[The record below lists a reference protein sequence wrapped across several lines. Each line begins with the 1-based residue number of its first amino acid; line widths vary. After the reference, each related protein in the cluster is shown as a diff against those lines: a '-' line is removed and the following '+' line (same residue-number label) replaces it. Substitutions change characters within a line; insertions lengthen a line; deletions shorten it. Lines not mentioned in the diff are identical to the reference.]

1 VSLAGLLSVITAD
14 PVLQEALGSPGL
26 ADGAVG
32 AEHGEGEAGAGFT
45 APPALRPFLAAALT
59 GRPGE
64 DAGRPAADTGRSAAD
79 TGRPGA
85 DTGRGRRFVLAVTA
99 TAREA
104 EALADALTSLLPGE
118 GVAYFPAWETL
129 PHERISPASD
139 TCGRRLAV
147 LRRLVHP
154 DPADPRTG
162 PLSVVVTPIRGLL
175 QPIVGGL
182 GDIAPVS
189 LRAGQAVG
197 LDEVLTSLVEIGYT
211 RTDLVE
217 RRGEMAVRGGI
228 VDVFPPIEEHPL
240 RIEFWGDEVEEI
252 RQFRVADQR
261 GLGTAD
267 GLWAPPC
274 RELLLTPA
282 VRERAKQ
289 LAADHPGPADVLGKL
304 ADGIAVEGMEA
315 FAPAIASRMELLLD
329 HVPAG
334 GRVLACDPERIRTR
348 AADLVRTSQEFLAAS
363 WVHAAA
369 GGQVPIDLGAAAFRS
384 ITQVRAVA
392 DRLGLGWWTVTPF
405 ESPGAAGDDSG
416 AHPANGYAARG
427 DGAREADAREAG
439 ARADVSGGDGADG
452 DGSGP
457 AAGDAGR
464 QSFSIG
470 AVPAEGYRGDTARA
484 LADVRRWLADSWRVV
499 LVTEGHGPAQR
510 LAEMLRADGLGARLG
525 DLDDPPEPGV
535 PCVTTGLISHGFTWE
550 RVKLAVICEAD
561 LTGQRTGSRDTRRMP
576 SRRRAGI
583 DPLQLTAGDY
593 VVHEQHGV
601 GRYLEMTSRSVQGAI
616 REYLVI
622 EYAPGKRGQPPDR
635 LYVPTDQLDQVTRY
649 VGGEAPALH
658 RLGGADWAKTKGRA
672 RKAVRQIASELIRL
686 YSARM
691 ASAGHAFGAD
701 TPWQRELED
710 AFPYVETADQ
720 LGAIDEVK
728 HDMERAV
735 PMDRLICGDVGYGKT
750 EIAVRAAFKAVQDG
764 RQVAILVPTTLL
776 AAQHYTTFSERYA
789 PFPVLVRTLS
799 RFQGD
804 AEVAATLAGLAD
816 GTVDVVIGTHRLL
829 SPETRFARLGLVV
842 LDEEQRFGVEHKE
855 YLKRLRTEVDVLA
868 MSATP
873 IPRTLEMGVAG
884 IREMSTILTPPE
896 ERHPVLTLVG
906 PYDEKQIA
914 AAIRRELLRDG
925 QTFFVHNRVAS
936 IGKVAARVAELVPE
950 ARVVAAHGQMNE
962 HQLERIM
969 GQFLDRE
976 HDVLVSTTIVESG
989 LDIPNANTL
998 IVDRADAYGLAQ
1010 LHQLRGRVGRGTE
1023 RGYAYFLF
1031 PPERELTETAHERL
1045 ATIAQHTEMGAGM
1058 YVALKDLEIRGAG
1071 NLLGGEQSGHIAGVG
1086 FDLYVRMIGEAVSEL
1101 RDEGPAERPEV
1112 RVELPVNAH
1121 IPHEYVPGERLRLEA
1136 YTRIAAIDSEGDVAA
1151 VHAELTDRY
1160 GPAPEPVLGLL
1171 AVARLRAQARRA
1183 GLTDITQQG
1192 THIRFS
1198 PVELPDSRQ
1207 VRVARLYP
1215 KAVLK
1220 PTVRTML
1227 VPVPRATPGLRP
1239 SAPAPPGAPLLR
1251 DQELLAWCAQ
1261 LVEAVFGESRPA
1273 GQAGP
1278 GAPAGPAGPAGSAG
1292 PGAPAGPAGSDA

>member
-1 VSLAGLLSVITAD
+1 MSIGGLLSVITGD
-14 PVLQEALGSPGL
+14 PALQEALGLAVPADTGPG
-26 ADGAVG
+26 VG
-32 AEHGEGEAGAGFT
+32 PAAAEMGGDFT
-45 APPALRPFLAAALT
+45 APPALGPFLAAALT
-59 GRPGE
+59 GLPGE
-64 DAGRPAADTGRSAAD
+64 RGQQAGQD
-79 TGRPGA
+79 
-85 DTGRGRRFVLAVTA
+85 RRFVLAVTA
-99 TAREA
+99 SAREA
-104 EALADALTSLLPGE
+104 EALTDALTSLLPGD

-129 PHERISPASD
+129 PHERISPGPD
-139 TCGRRLAV
+139 TSGRRLAV
-147 LRRLVHP
+147 LRRLAHP
-154 DPADPRTG
+154 DPASPRTG
-162 PLSVVVTPIRGLL
+162 PLSVVVTPVRGLL

-182 GDIAPVS
+182 GDIAPVA
-189 LRAGQAVG
+189 LRPGQAIG
-197 LDEVLTSLVEIGYT
+197 LDEVIVGLVDNGYT

-228 VDVFPPIEEHPL
+228 VDVFPPTEEHPL
-240 RIEFWGDEVEEI
+240 RVEFFGDEVEEI

-261 GLGTAD
+261 SLQAVD
-267 GLWAPPC
+267 ELWVPPC

-289 LAADHPGPADVLGKL
+289 LAADHPGLADVLGKL

-334 GRVLACDPERIRTR
+334 GRVLACDPERIRAR

-363 WVHAAA
+363 WVNAAA

-384 ITQVRAVA
+384 ITQVRAAA
-392 DRLGLGWWTVTPF
+392 DGLGLPWWTVTPF
-405 ESPGAAGDDSG
+405 ESPGAAGADADEAG
-416 AHPANGYAARG
+416 TGGRG
-427 DGAREADAREAG
+427 DGRHADGAAG
-439 ARADVSGGDGADG
+439 AADDGEPG
-452 DGSGP
+452 RP
-457 AAGDAGR
+457 AFR
-464 QSFSIG
+464 IG
-470 AVPAEGYRGDTARA
+470 ASPAEGYRGDTARA
-484 LADVRRWLADSWRVV
+484 LADVRRWLAGQWRVV
-499 LVTEGHGPAQR
+499 LITEGHGPAQR

-525 DLDDPPEPGV
+525 DLVEPPHPGV
-535 PCVTTGLISHGFTWE
+535 PYVTTGLISNGFTWE
-550 RVKLAVICEAD
+550 AARLAVICEAD
-561 LTGQRTGSRDTRRMP
+561 LAGQRTGGRDTRRMP
-576 SRRRAGI
+576 SRRRGGI
-583 DPLQLTAGDY
+583 DPLQLTPGDY

-601 GRYLEMTSRSVQGAI
+601 GRYLEMTSRSVQGAV

-649 VGGEAPALH
+649 VGGETPALH

-701 TPWQRELED
+701 TPRHRELED
-710 AFPYVETADQ
+710 AFPYVETPDQ

-728 HDMERAV
+728 HDMERPV

-764 RQVAILVPTTLL
+764 KQVAVLAPTTLL
-776 AAQHYTTFSERYA
+776 TAQHYSTFSERYA
-789 PFPVLVRTLS
+789 PFPVVVRPLS
-799 RFQGD
+799 RFQSD

-829 SPETRFARLGLVV
+829 SPETRFTQLGLVV

-914 AAIRRELLRDG
+914 AAIRREMLRDG

-936 IGKVAARVAELVPE
+936 IGKVAARVAQLVPE
-950 ARVVAAHGQMNE
+950 ARVVVAHGQMNE
-962 HQLERIM
+962 HELERIM

-976 HDVLVSTTIVESG
+976 HDVLVATTIVESG

-1023 RGYAYFLF
+1023 RAYAYFLF
-1031 PPERELTETAHERL
+1031 PQERELSETAYERL

-1086 FDLYVRMIGEAVSEL
+1086 FCLLYTSPSP
-1101 RDEGPAERPEV
+1101 RD
-1112 RVELPVNAH
+1112 
-1121 IPHEYVPGERLRLEA
+1121 
-1136 YTRIAAIDSEGDVAA
+1136 
-1151 VHAELTDRY
+1151 
-1160 GPAPEPVLGLL
+1160 GLL
-1171 AVARLRAQARRA
+1171 
-1183 GLTDITQQG
+1183 
-1192 THIRFS
+1192 
-1198 PVELPDSRQ
+1198 SR
-1207 VRVARLYP
+1207 
-1215 KAVLK
+1215 
-1220 PTVRTML
+1220 M
-1227 VPVPRATPGLRP
+1227 P
-1239 SAPAPPGAPLLR
+1239 S
-1251 DQELLAWCAQ
+1251 
-1261 LVEAVFGESRPA
+1261 
-1273 GQAGP
+1273 
-1278 GAPAGPAGPAGSAG
+1278 SA
-1292 PGAPAGPAGSDA
+1292 